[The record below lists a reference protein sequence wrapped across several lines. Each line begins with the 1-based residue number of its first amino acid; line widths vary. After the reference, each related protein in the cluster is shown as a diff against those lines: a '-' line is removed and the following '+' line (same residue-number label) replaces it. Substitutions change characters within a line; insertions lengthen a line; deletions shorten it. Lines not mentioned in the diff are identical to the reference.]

1 MTNKF
6 FGIVPRVRGAGQVQ
20 QNKNR
25 TAAAASGSNDVGSTA
40 GRNRRPHAS
49 SRAGEQGR
57 ATAGVY
63 DGTAAGGKGPR
74 REEAGK

>member
-1 MTNKF
+1 MANKF
-6 FGIVPRVRGAGQVQ
+6 FGIASRVCGVVHVQ
-20 QNKNR
+20 QNRNR
-25 TAAAASGSNDVGSTA
+25 PAAESGSNDVGNTA